1 MSKTKKIWLSI
12 IAIVALIIFVAGV
25 YWFFTFRIVS
35 VPTGGMANTISPG
48 DRILCQRV
56 SEVKRGDIVVFKLP
70 SDPKVQYVKRV
81 IGLPGDSVQVK
92 GDKVFINSREL
103 PEERAYIKLEGHRDE
118 AEAPIVKVDPKPPDA
133 TYRVYWDADRASGED
148 QFDVTPGMKHG
159 VKEPIAVPPN
169 SYFVMGDSRDNSL
182 DSRYWGIVP
191 RELIVSKAV
200 MIIASNAPN
209 GEKRAFKKLQ

>member
-12 IAIVALIIFVAGV
+12 IAVAALMIFVTGV

-35 VPTGGMANTISPG
+35 APTGSMANTIIPG
-48 DRILCQRV
+48 DSVLCQRI
-56 SEVKRGDIVVFKLP
+56 SEVKRGEIVLFKLP
-70 SDPKVQYVKRV
+70 SDQKVYYLKRV
-81 IGLPGDSVQVK
+81 IGLPGDSLQVK
-92 GDKVFINSREL
+92 GQKVFINGKEL

-118 AEAPIVKVDPKPPDA
+118 AEAPVVKVDPKPPDA
-133 TYRVYWDADRASGED
+133 TYRVYWDTDRFNGED
-148 QFDVTPGMKHG
+148 QFDVTQGMKYG
-159 VKEPIAVPPN
+159 VKEPMIVPPN

-191 RELIVSKAV
+191 RELIVSKAL
-200 MIIASNAPN
+200 MIIVSNAPN